1 MGVKKK
7 DLDKLI
13 ADSGVSTEVAAKLH
27 AANGTSDSAP
37 ADKPAPKRTGGHG
50 PSTVTMPHF
59 GDI

>member
-13 ADSGVSTEVAAKLH
+13 SNAGVSPEVAAKLH
-27 AANGTSDSAP
+27 AANGTGEAP
-37 ADKPAPKRTGGHG
+37 AGKPAPKRTGGHG
-50 PSTVTMPHF
+50 PTAATMPHF